1 MKTSLLLIYFL
12 IVASGFTQNTFQKYY
27 SPPGTGAHCFGS
39 YQLDDGGYIFTG
51 IVSDGTDKIYLSRTD
66 CEGNII
72 WSKTYN
78 NSSTIGNI
86 SQRAIPLLSGGFCLA
101 ASIGSYNAYNIL
113 VVKTDNDGNTLWQKV
128 MQGSGDD
135 VVNSIIEAKN
145 GDLIIA
151 GHTNSFGQE
160 AGSPYTDVYIARLN
174 SEGNYLWGRSIGTE
188 GNIDQAFDVY
198 ETNDSL
204 IVAAGRYIEQGTF
217 YSFIMQL
224 DGEGELEY
232 LRAYGDTNQY
242 TSAYGIIECS
252 GGGYAITG
260 ATTVMKDSYLDY
272 PDEFII
278 RSNAQG
284 DTIWTR
290 TYHGTNS
297 DGSENGSSIV
307 ELFNGYAIGVATM
320 SYPTTGFV
328 PNKHVILKTDFDGN
342 LNKVFSYNNGGSHY
356 PYITKPKDNIGVLLS
371 GFTTN
376 YSPISF
382 KPILIRTD
390 DALESGCNQ
399 TDRLS
404 QTVMEYPHFLV
415 REPAYAISSGGSFI
429 NSSVSA
435 ELLWTDSMICS
446 NIVNPCNT
454 ASIGESTVET
464 MSHEI
469 YFDPIS
475 QCLRFYDF
483 QEKVHLVQVFD
494 ITGKLL
500 IYQRDNSPMYLPTT
514 LSGVAIVQIQ
524 FHDRILSHKVHII
537 K

>member
-1 MKTSLLLIYFL
+1 M